1 MTEQEE
7 NTLNDLSYIMTDDA
21 LDASYRSM
29 LVEVYHLLKE
39 KLKVEKPNRVDV
51 DVPISEYDVEQFKT
65 IVYDN
70 DSMSWSF
77 ADHTGKSEVSI
88 NFVNADE
95 YEQRAS

>member
-1 MTEQEE
+1 MTKKEE
-7 NTLNDLSYIMTDDA
+7 NTLNDLSYILTDKT
-21 LDASYRSM
+21 LNSTYRSI
-29 LVEVYHLLKE
+29 LEEVYHLLKE

-51 DVPISEYDVEQFKT
+51 DVPISEYDVEEFKT

-77 ADHTGKSEVSI
+77 ADHSGKLEVSI

-95 YEQRAS
+95 YE